1 MHRLKS
7 TKAQSLW
14 ACGLLL
20 LMSNMFG
27 CTLDDVYD
35 EIRIVETIPAP
46 GASSAPHRI
55 SRTVG
60 LGDEGDR
67 VEEGQIESVTISVLS
82 PDDADLFDLLQIQI
96 YVQSDSLLAEGT
108 DFVEGERSRSLNVLY
123 TDDIRPLLE
132 NSELTID
139 WYIYYKSESGGGFP
153 AGGIELETVIG
164 FNIDVELF

>member
-1 MHRLKS
+1 MCRLKP
-7 TKAQSLW
+7 TNAQSLL

-20 LMSNMFG
+20 LMFNAVS
-27 CTLDDVYD
+27 CTLEDVYD
-35 EIRIVETIPAP
+35 EIRVVETIPAP
-46 GASSAPHRI
+46 GASFAPHRI

-67 VEEGQIESVTISVLS
+67 VDEGQIESVTISVLS

-96 YVQSDSLLAEGT
+96 YVQSDLPLAQGT
-108 DFVEGERSRSLNVLY
+108 DFVEEERSRSLTVEY
-123 TDDIRPLLE
+123 TDDIRGLLE

-164 FNIDVELF
+164 FNIDVELI